1 MNIFD
6 GYPVSCILRAHGSL
20 FFNSTPM
27 YYYPI
32 SSSHLS
38 FLSLWLLD
46 WNRPIL
52 YFFRFCSPNEF
63 YVLLTVHQ
71 RVCFLSSISC
81 MIYPYLFSFSSVL
94 WCALLVAF
102 YLTIW
107 TMVLSLGIRMA
118 WSSKSRILFLLQS
131 WNYFRS
137 VVKLVDI
144 TLGRWVE
151 IGKQGLSFGMI
162 IYLYIFS
169 SLNVV
174 IWVDVTNMTD

>member
-1 MNIFD
+1 
-6 GYPVSCILRAHGSL
+6 
-20 FFNSTPM
+20 
-27 YYYPI
+27 
-32 SSSHLS
+32 
-38 FLSLWLLD
+38 
-46 WNRPIL
+46 
-52 YFFRFCSPNEF
+52 
-63 YVLLTVHQ
+63 
-71 RVCFLSSISC
+71 
-81 MIYPYLFSFSSVL
+81 
-94 WCALLVAF
+94 
-102 YLTIW
+102 
-107 TMVLSLGIRMA
+107 MA

-174 IWVDVTNMTD
+174 I